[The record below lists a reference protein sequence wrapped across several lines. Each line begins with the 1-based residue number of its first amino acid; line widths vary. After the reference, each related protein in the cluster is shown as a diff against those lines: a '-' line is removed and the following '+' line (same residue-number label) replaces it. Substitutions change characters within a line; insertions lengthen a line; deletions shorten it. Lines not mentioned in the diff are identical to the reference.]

1 MTDRDEIWV
10 DLTQLDTQA
19 ADAVWDGTHR
29 DPDAPAW
36 YRDLRSVIHRA
47 KGPAEAHELAD
58 EPELVETMHR
68 ATLGETLAR
77 LPRSSGARTLGRVLA
92 MKAAA
97 ATTATMISVA
107 AAAAATTGIMAT
119 VAATVVVPVVKD
131 HVVPMIND
139 HLTPTV
145 AAPAEVPA
153 NNNVGGTVSHQPEAA
168 EPLAAPPAPAAEP
181 VDTVEAPAPLVAPDL
196 AVTTTLD
203 PLTTEAGETPAEPPP
218 VVDPAPVDPALP
230 AVDPAPTDPPAETM
244 AVNAAPV
251 DPAPPAVDQAPV
263 DAAPPAVD
271 PTPSEPAPAPPAV
284 DLAPAD
290 PAPPADQ
297 TPDPPKPDG
306 PGHSEQ
312 APGHA
317 DPPPGNHGGNGQ
329 GQHGD

>member
-153 NNNVGGTVSHQPEAA
+153 NNNVGGTVSHEPEAT
-168 EPLAAPPAPAAEP
+168 EPLAAPPVPAAEP

-251 DPAPPAVDQAPV
+251 DPAPV

-271 PTPSEPAPAPPAV
+271 PAPSEPAPAPPAV
-284 DLAPAD
+284 DPAPAD

-329 GQHGD
+329 GQDGD

>member
-10 DLTQLDTQA
+10 DLTQFDIQA

-29 DPDAPAW
+29 DPDAPVW
-36 YRDLRSVIHRA
+36 YRDLRSLIHRA
-47 KGPAEAHELAD
+47 KGPAEAQELAD
-58 EPELVETMHR
+58 EPELVATMHR

-97 ATTATMISVA
+97 ATTASMISVA

-145 AAPAEVPA
+145 AAPADAPA

-168 EPLAAPPAPAAEP
+168 DPLLAAPIVPAPEPAAEP
-181 VDTVEAPAPLVAPDL
+181 VETLEPPAPLLAPDL
-196 AVTTTLD
+196 AVTPASTTLD
-203 PLTTEAGETPAEPPP
+203 PVTEADTTPAEPPP
-218 VVDPAPVDPALP
+218 VDPSVVDPALVDPAPVDPAPTDPAAETMAVDTASVDPAPTTVDPAPSEPAPP
-230 AVDPAPTDPPAETM
+230 AVDPAP
-244 AVNAAPV
+244 
-251 DPAPPAVDQAPV
+251 
-263 DAAPPAVD
+263 
-271 PTPSEPAPAPPAV
+271 SE
-284 DLAPAD
+284 
-290 PAPPADQ
+290 PAPPADE
-297 TPDPPKPDG
+297 TPDQPKPDES
-306 PGHSEQ
+306 GHSEQ

-329 GQHGD
+329 GQDGG